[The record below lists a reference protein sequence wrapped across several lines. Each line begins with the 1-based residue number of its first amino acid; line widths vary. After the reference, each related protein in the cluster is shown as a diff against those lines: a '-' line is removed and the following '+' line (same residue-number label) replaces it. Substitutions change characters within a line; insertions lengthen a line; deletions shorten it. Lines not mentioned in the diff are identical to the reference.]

1 MNMYE
6 RRKGNKGFTQAERGE
21 RGPAESSVSPYIVE
35 GTSGRGFGKVWRI
48 NARVGMFLGASAH

>member
-1 MNMYE
+1 MKEGRE
-6 RRKGNKGFTQAERGE
+6 RRDLLKQKGE

-48 NARVGMFLGASAH
+48 NAGVGMFLGASAH